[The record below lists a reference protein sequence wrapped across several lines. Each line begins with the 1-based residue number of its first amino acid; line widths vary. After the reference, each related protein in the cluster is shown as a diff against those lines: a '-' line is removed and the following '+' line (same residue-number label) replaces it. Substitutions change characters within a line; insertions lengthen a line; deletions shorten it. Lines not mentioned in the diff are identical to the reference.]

1 MSIENV
7 EKFIAEFARSLREET
22 FVKMTL
28 GNYKGAD
35 EHLQKLLLRL
45 IETRKGN
52 RLFFLYRYDTR
63 DTAKNHDFND
73 GVKVLGALLGKDF
86 FSGHL
91 FTTENDYQLDV
102 GRKGKSRLN
111 IAKATFSSKPKLAH
125 DREKKIQV
133 NPNAFYLKAL
143 GITTDRGEIR
153 DKQHDKWKQINKF
166 VETLASLFDK
176 SQLKDRKE
184 LNIVD
189 MGSGKGYLTFAAY
202 DFFKNIRSLDVKV
215 TGVDTKSQL
224 VGLCNDIARAS
235 EFENLKFVTGWIGD
249 FDVKNVDILIALH
262 ACNTATDDAI
272 FKGIK
277 AEADLIVVA
286 PCCHQEVRPQI
297 VPPEM
302 LKNVLKHGIMLERE
316 AELITDGLRAL
327 LLEKSGYQTKL
338 FEFVATEHTPKNNMI
353 VGTLQKKK
361 ADPEDFQRQ
370 IKAIKDF
377 YGIKEQRLE
386 KLLDEAKVCASNLD
400 TSKILAL

>member
-1 MSIENV
+1 MIENV
-7 EKFIAEFARSLREET
+7 EKFIAEFARSLSQET

-35 EHLQKLLLRL
+35 EHLHKLLLRL

-63 DTAKNHDFND
+63 DTAKNHDFTE
-73 GVKVLGALLGKDF
+73 GIKILRAHLGKDF

-91 FTTENDYQLDV
+91 FTTENDLQLDV

-111 IAKATFSSKPKLAH
+111 IAKATFKTKPTPEH

-133 NPNAFYLKAL
+133 DPNAFYLKAL

-166 VETLASLFDK
+166 VEILASLFDK
-176 SQLKDRKE
+176 SGLKDRKE

-189 MGSGKGYLTFAAY
+189 MGSGKGYLTFATY
-202 DFFKNIRSLDVKV
+202 DFFKNTRGLDVKV

-224 VGLCNDIARAS
+224 VGLCNDIAKAS
-235 EFENLKFVTGWIGD
+235 EFENLKFVGGWIGD
-249 FDVKNVDILIALH
+249 YELENVDVLIALH

-277 AEADLIVVA
+277 AAADLIVVA
-286 PCCHQEVRPQI
+286 PCCHQEIRPQLQ
-297 VPPEM
+297 PPEM
-302 LKNVLKHGIMLERE
+302 LKNILKHGSMLERE

-338 FEFVATEHTPKNNMI
+338 FEFVSTEHTPKNNMI

-361 ADPEDFQRQ
+361 ADSEKFAEQ
-370 IKAIKDF
+370 IQAIKDF

-386 KLLDEAKVCASNLD
+386 HLLANIDL
-400 TSKILAL
+400 

>member
-1 MSIENV
+1 MSLENV
-7 EKFIAEFARSLREET
+7 EKFIAEFARSLSEET

-63 DTAKNHDFND
+63 DTAKNHDFGE
-73 GVKVLGALLGKDF
+73 GVKVLRALLGKDF

-111 IAKATFSSKPKLAH
+111 IAKATFKSKPKLAH

-143 GITTDRGEIR
+143 GITTDCGEIR

-176 SQLKDRKE
+176 SQLKDRTE
-184 LNIVD
+184 VNIVD
-189 MGSGKGYLTFAAY
+189 MGSGKGYLTFATY
-202 DFFKNIRSLDVKV
+202 DFFKNIRGIDVKV

-235 EFENLKFVTGWIGD
+235 EFEYLKFVNGWIGD
-249 FDVKNVDILIALH
+249 FDVKDVDILIALH

-277 AEADLIVVA
+277 AGADLIVVA

-297 VPPEM
+297 TAPEM
-302 LKNVLKHGIMLERE
+302 LKNIFKHGIMLERE

-327 LLEKSGYQTKL
+327 LLEKSGYSTKL

-361 ADPEDFQRQ
+361 ADPEKFDAE

-386 KLLDEAKVCASNLD
+386 NLLRLSDKL
-400 TSKILAL
+400 

>member
-7 EKFIAEFARSLREET
+7 EKFISEFARALREET
-22 FVKMTL
+22 FVKMSL

-45 IETRKGN
+45 IETRKGK

-63 DTAKNHDFND
+63 DTAKNHDYEESA
-73 GVKVLGALLGKDF
+73 KILRKLLGTDF

-91 FTTENDYQLDV
+91 FTTENDFQLDI

-111 IAKATFSSKPKLAH
+111 VAKPTFKSKPALEH
-125 DREKKIQV
+125 DREKRRFV
-133 NPNAFYLKAL
+133 NADSFYLRAL

-153 DKQHDKWKQINKF
+153 DKQQDKWKQINKF

-189 MGSGKGYLTFAAY
+189 MGSGKGYLTFATY
-202 DFFKNIRSLDVKV
+202 DFFKNIRGIDVKV
-215 TGVDTKSQL
+215 TGVDTKSEL

-235 EFENLKFVTGWIGD
+235 EFENLKFVNGWIGD
-249 FDVKNVDILIALH
+249 FELKDVDILIALH

-286 PCCHQEVRPQI
+286 PCCHQELRPQI
-297 VPPEM
+297 QPPEM
-302 LKNVLKHGIMLERE
+302 LKNILKHGIMLERE
-316 AELITDGLRAL
+316 AESITDGLRAI
-327 LLEKSGYQTKL
+327 LLEKEGYQTKL
-338 FEFVATEHTPKNNMI
+338 FEFVSTEHTPKNNMI
-353 VGTLQKKK
+353 VGTRQKKK
-361 ADPEDFQRQ
+361 PDAAKFDEQV
-370 IKAIKDF
+370 KAIKDF

-386 KLLDEAKVCASNLD
+386 SLLGKAKVSRE
-400 TSKILAL
+400 

>member
-7 EKFIAEFARSLREET
+7 EKFISEFARSLEQET
-22 FVKMTL
+22 FVKMSL

-45 IETRKGN
+45 IETRKGK

-63 DTAKNHDFND
+63 DTAKNHDYEES
-73 GVKVLGALLGKDF
+73 VKILRKLLGKDF

-91 FTTENDYQLDV
+91 FTTENDFQLDI

-111 IAKATFSSKPKLAH
+111 TAKPTFKNKPTLEH
-125 DREKKIQV
+125 DRAKKRFV
-133 NPNAFYLKAL
+133 NADSFYLRAL

-153 DKQHDKWKQINKF
+153 DKQQDKWKQINKF

-176 SQLKDRKE
+176 SNLKDRTT

-189 MGSGKGYLTFAAY
+189 MGSGKGYLTFATY
-202 DFFKNIRSLDVKV
+202 DFFKNIRGIDVKV
-215 TGVDTKSQL
+215 TGVDTKSEL

-235 EFENLKFVTGWIGD
+235 EFENLQFVNGWIGD
-249 FDVKNVDILIALH
+249 FDLNDVDILIALH

-286 PCCHQEVRPQI
+286 PCCHQELRPQI
-297 VPPEM
+297 EPPEM
-302 LKNVLKHGIMLERE
+302 LKNILKHGVMLERE
-316 AELITDGLRAL
+316 AESITDGLRAI

-338 FEFVATEHTPKNNMI
+338 FEFVSTEHTPKNNMI
-353 VGTLQKKK
+353 VGTRQKKK
-361 ADPEDFQRQ
+361 PDSARFDAEV
-370 IKAIKDF
+370 KAIKDF
-377 YGIKEQRLE
+377 YRIKEQRLE
-386 KLLDEAKVCASNLD
+386 NLLKSV
-400 TSKILAL
+400 

>member
-1 MSIENV
+1 MIENV
-7 EKFIAEFARSLREET
+7 EKFITEFARSLTEET

-28 GNYKGAD
+28 GNYKGVD

-52 RLFFLYRYDTR
+52 RLFFLYRYNTR
-63 DTAKNHDFND
+63 DTAKNHDFD
-73 GVKVLGALLGKDF
+73 ESVKILRSILGKDF

-91 FTTENDYQLDV
+91 FTTENDFQLDI

-111 IAKATFSSKPKLAH
+111 VAKPTFKTKPALDH
-125 DREKKIQV
+125 NREKKIQV

-176 SQLKDRKE
+176 SQLKDCKE
-184 LNIVD
+184 LNIID
-189 MGSGKGYLTFAAY
+189 MGSGKGYLTFATY
-202 DFFKNIRSLDVKV
+202 DFFKNIRGIDVKV
-215 TGVDTKSQL
+215 MGVDTKLQL
-224 VGLCNDIARAS
+224 IGLCNDIAKAS
-235 EFENLKFVTGWIGD
+235 EFENLKFVNGWIGD
-249 FDVKNVDILIALH
+249 FDVENVDILIALH

-277 AEADLIVVA
+277 AKADLIVVA
-286 PCCHQEVRPQI
+286 PCCHQEIRPQI
-297 VPPEM
+297 TPPEM
-302 LKNVLKHGIMLERE
+302 LKNILKHGIMLERE

-338 FEFVATEHTPKNNMI
+338 FEFISTEHTPKNNMI

-361 ADPEDFQRQ
+361 PDAEKFEEQVR
-370 IKAIKDF
+370 AIKDF

-386 KLLDEAKVCASNLD
+386 NLLKSP
-400 TSKILAL
+400 

>member
-1 MSIENV
+1 
-7 EKFIAEFARSLREET
+7 LQEET

-45 IETRKGN
+45 IETRKGK

-63 DTAKNHDFND
+63 DTAKNHDFRESVKILRQILGD
-73 GVKVLGALLGKDF
+73 GF

-91 FTTENDYQLDV
+91 FTTENDFQLDI

-111 IAKATFSSKPKLAH
+111 VAKPTFKTKPNLEH
-125 DREKKIQV
+125 DREKRRFV
-133 NPNAFYLKAL
+133 NADSFYLRAL

-153 DKQHDKWKQINKF
+153 DKQQDKWKQINKF
-166 VETLASLFDK
+166 VETLASFFDK
-176 SQLKDRKE
+176 SNLKDRTA

-189 MGSGKGYLTFAAY
+189 MGSGKGYLTFATY
-202 DFFKNIRSLDVKV
+202 DFFKNIRGIDVKV
-215 TGVDTKSQL
+215 TGIDGKSEL

-235 EFENLKFVTGWIGD
+235 EFENLKFEDGWIGD
-249 FDVKNVDILIALH
+249 FDLKDADILIALH

-286 PCCHQEVRPQI
+286 PCCHQEIRPQI
-297 VPPEM
+297 TPPEM
-302 LKNVLKHGIMLERE
+302 FKNILKHGIMLERE
-316 AELITDGLRAL
+316 AESITDGLRAL

-338 FEFVATEHTPKNNMI
+338 FEFIPTEHTPKNNMI
-353 VGTLQKKK
+353 VGTRQQKKPDAEK
-361 ADPEDFQRQ
+361 FDDE
-370 IKAIKDF
+370 IKAIKAF
-377 YGIKEQRLE
+377 YGIETQRLE
-386 KLLDEAKVCASNLD
+386 KLLEKAS
-400 TSKILAL
+400 